1 MPFNAGGRLTPEFLS
16 PGAIDMVTK
25 KTNRP
30 IKLTEYQ
37 RIAKRTDRNKREGLG
52 GLRFPLLGL
61 FGEVGTLLSELKKK
75 QRDKE
80 SYYSYDKAVV
90 EEFGDVLWY
99 FSNIA
104 GRAGFTLE
112 ELAGLALHDMAIGGK
127 ARPRR
132 VLTFADLQVKTTRI
146 GPTSDGPFETEALRL
161 AAKVGSLLGEVD
173 SYVRNRELLKGHLVE
188 ILRSIIRSADDANI
202 VIDDVVRANI
212 EKVTGRWPIEKIYTP
227 LFDEKYQPDEQLPRK
242 LEMLIEEQT
251 VSGKTFVIQKCKGI
265 KIGDR
270 LTDNK
275 TEQDDYR
282 FHDVFH
288 LGYAAVLGWSP
299 VIRGQFR
306 VKRKSVPAVDE
317 NEDGARAALIE
328 EGVATWVFNHAVHLD
343 FFANI
348 TVLDFALLKAI
359 KELVTGY
366 EVAEC
371 PLWMWE
377 RAILDGFKAFRFL
390 KEHRRAIVTADL
402 NNRKLIVRSAD

>member
-1 MPFNAGGRLTPEFLS
+1 
-16 PGAIDMVTK
+16 MVTR

-30 IKLTEYQ
+30 IKLAEYQ
-37 RIAKRTDRNKREGLG
+37 AIAKQTDRNKREGLA

-61 FGEVGTLLSELKKK
+61 FGEIGSLLSELKKK
-75 QRDKE
+75 QRDKQ
-80 SYYSYDKAVV
+80 SYYAYDKAVV

-104 GRAGFTLE
+104 GRASLTLE

-127 ARPRR
+127 ARRR
-132 VLTFADLQVKTTRI
+132 VATFADLQAKTPHT

-161 AAKVGSLLGEVD
+161 AARAGNLLGDVD

-188 ILRSIIRSADDANI
+188 IFRSIICSAEDAH
-202 VIDDVVRANI
+202 VLIDDVVRANI
-212 EKVTGRWPIEKIYTP
+212 EKVTGRWPIARVYTP
-227 LFDEKYQPDEQLPRK
+227 LFDETLGPDEQLPRRI
-242 LEMLIEEQT
+242 EMLIEEQT
-251 VSGKTFVIQKCKGI
+251 VGDKTFVIQKCNGI

-306 VKRKSVPAVDE
+306 VTRKSIPEIDE

-328 EGVATWVFNHAVHLD
+328 EGVATWVFNHGLHLD
-343 FFANI
+343 SFADI
-348 TVLDFALLKAI
+348 TALDFSLLKAV
-359 KELVTGY
+359 KELVAGY
-366 EVAEC
+366 EVADC

-377 RAILDGFKAFRFL
+377 EAILEGFKAFRFL
-390 KEHRRAIVTADL
+390 KDHRRAVVIADL
-402 NNRKLIVRSAD
+402 RRRKLIVRKAV

>member
-1 MPFNAGGRLTPEFLS
+1 
-16 PGAIDMVTK
+16 MVIRK
-25 KTNRP
+25 INRP
-30 IKLTEYQ
+30 VKLAEYQ
-37 RIAKRTDRNKREGLG
+37 KIAKQTDRNKREGLG

-80 SYYSYDKAVV
+80 SYYAYDKAVV

-99 FSNIA
+99 FTNIA
-104 GRAGFTLE
+104 GRAGLTLE
-112 ELAGLALHDMAIGGK
+112 ELAGLALHDNAIGGK

-132 VLTFADLQVKTTRI
+132 VLTFADLQSKTPQL

-161 AAKVGSLLGEVD
+161 AARVGSLLGDVD

-188 ILRSIIRSADDANI
+188 IFRSIIRSAEDANI
-202 VIDDVVRANI
+202 LIDDVVRANI
-212 EKVTGRWPIEKIYTP
+212 EKVTGRWPIERIHTP
-227 LFDEKYQPDEQLPRK
+227 LFDAKMEPDEQLPRRI
-242 LEMLIEEQT
+242 EMLIEEQT
-251 VSGKTFVIQKCKGI
+251 VGGKTFVIQRCKGI

-306 VKRKSVPAVDE
+306 VKRKSIPAIDE
-317 NEDGARAALIE
+317 NQDGARAALIE
-328 EGVATWVFNHAVHLD
+328 EGVATWVFNHALRLK
-343 FFANI
+343 FFADI
-348 TVLDFALLKAI
+348 TALDFALLKAV
-359 KELVTGY
+359 KELVEGY
-366 EVAEC
+366 EVAAC
-371 PLWMWE
+371 PPWMWE
-377 RAILDGFKAFRFL
+377 KAILDGFKAFRFL
-390 KEHRRAIVTADL
+390 RDHRRATVIADL
-402 NNRKLIVRSAD
+402 NNRRLIVRRAD

>member
-1 MPFNAGGRLTPEFLS
+1 
-16 PGAIDMVTK
+16 MVTRITK
-25 KTNRP
+25 RP
-30 IKLTEYQ
+30 VKLAEYQ
-37 RIAKRTDRNKREGLG
+37 KIAKQTDRNKREGLS

-80 SYYSYDKAVV
+80 SYYAYDKAVV

-112 ELAGLALHDMAIGGK
+112 ELAGLALDDLAISGK
-127 ARPRR
+127 TRVRR
-132 VLTFADLQVKTTRI
+132 VLTFTDLQAKTPHL
-146 GPTSDGPFETEALRL
+146 GPTSDGPFETEVLRL
-161 AAKVGSLLGEVD
+161 AAKAGSLLGDVD
-173 SYVRNRELLKGHLVE
+173 SYVKNRELLKGHLVE
-188 ILRSIIRSADDANI
+188 IFRSIIRSAEDASI
-202 VIDDVVRANI
+202 LIDDIVRANI
-212 EKVTGRWPIEKIYTP
+212 DKITGRWPFEKVHTH
-227 LFDEKYQPDEQLPRK
+227 LFDEHLEPDEQLPRRI
-242 LEMLIEEQT
+242 EMLIEEQT
-251 VSGKTFVIQKCKGI
+251 IGGKTFVIQKCKGI

-306 VKRKSVPAVDE
+306 VKRKSILSVDE
-317 NEDGARAALIE
+317 NQDGARAALIE
-328 EGVATWVFNHAVHLD
+328 EGVATGVFNHALRLK
-343 FFANI
+343 FFEDI
-348 TVLDFALLKAI
+348 TTLDFALLKAI
-359 KELVTGY
+359 RELVQGY
-366 EVAEC
+366 EVADC

-377 RAILDGFKAFRFL
+377 KAILDGYNAFRFL
-390 KEHRRAIVTADL
+390 RKHRKAIVIADL
-402 NNRKLIVRSAD
+402 NNRKLIVRSAG